1 METISYIEGQCNN
14 LNGKTED
21 FIYYWKWLFFWI
33 NYLFIRFIL
42 IFDYFIN
49 NNLLDD
55 LYFILYK
62 VLKIMLLGPLFLK
75 YFSM

>member
-1 METISYIEGQCNN
+1 MGKLKILYTIES
-14 LNGKTED
+14 D
-21 FIYYWKWLFFWI
+21 FFLI
-33 NYLFIRFIL
+33 NYLFIRFIF

-62 VLKIMLLGPLFLK
+62 VLKIMLLGSLFLK

>member
-1 METISYIEGQCNN
+1 MII
-14 LNGKTED
+14 
-21 FIYYWKWLFFWI
+21 FWI
-33 NYLFIRFIL
+33 NFLFIRFIF

-49 NNLLDD
+49 NNLLDY

-62 VLKIMLLGPLFLK
+62 VLKIMLLGSLFLK

>member
-1 METISYIEGQCNN
+1 MGKLKILYTIESDYF
-14 LNGKTED
+14 L
-21 FIYYWKWLFFWI
+21 I
-33 NYLFIRFIL
+33 NYLFIRFIF

-62 VLKIMLLGPLFLK
+62 VLKIMLLGSLFLK

>member
-1 METISYIEGQCNN
+1 METISYIKGQCNN

-21 FIYYWKWLFFWI
+21 FIYYWKWFFLI
-33 NYLFIRFIL
+33 NYLFIRFIF

-62 VLKIMLLGPLFLK
+62 VLKIMLLGSLFLK

>member
-1 METISYIEGQCNN
+1 MKVLIF
-14 LNGKTED
+14 L
-21 FIYYWKWLFFWI
+21 I
-33 NYLFIRFIL
+33 NYLFIRFIF

-62 VLKIMLLGPLFLK
+62 VLKIMLLGSLSFT
-75 YFSM
+75 YFSL

>member
-1 METISYIEGQCNN
+1 METISYIEGQCSN

-21 FIYYWKWLFFWI
+21 FILLKVIIFWI
-33 NYLFIRFIL
+33 NYLFIRFIF

-62 VLKIMLLGPLFLK
+62 VLKIMLLGSLFLK